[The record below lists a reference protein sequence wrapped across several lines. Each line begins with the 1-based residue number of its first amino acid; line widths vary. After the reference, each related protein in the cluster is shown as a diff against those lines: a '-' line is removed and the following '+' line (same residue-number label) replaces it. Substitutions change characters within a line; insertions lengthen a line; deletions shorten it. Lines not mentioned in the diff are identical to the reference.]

1 MTDPADGPAEVPAG
15 IAHDV
20 VNPSTLVKPS
30 GFSHAVVS
38 YGGRVVWL
46 AGQTALDAGGTVV
59 GAGDVVAQYDR
70 ALRNLLTALD
80 ETGGRP
86 EDLVSMT
93 TYILDMDDYR
103 AHARELGRV
112 WKSLMG
118 DHFPAMA
125 AVGVTRLW
133 DREALV
139 EVQGV
144 AVLPG

>member
-1 MTDPADGPAEVPAG
+1 VTDPADGPPATSAG
-15 IAHDV
+15 ITHVV
-20 VNPSTLVKPS
+20 VNPSALGKPS

-38 YGGRVVWL
+38 HGGRAVWL
-46 AGQTALDAGGTVV
+46 AGQTALDAGGTLV
-59 GAGDVVAQYDR
+59 GPGDVVAQYDR

-80 ETGGRP
+80 DAGGRP
-86 EDLVSMT
+86 EHLVSMT
-93 TYILDMDDYR
+93 TYVLDVDDYR
-103 AHARELGRV
+103 AHSRELGRV

-118 DHFPAMA
+118 DHYPAMA

-133 DREALV
+133 DRDALV

>member
-1 MTDPADGPAEVPAG
+1 MPAA

-20 VNPSTLVKPS
+20 VNPSALVGPS

-38 YGGRVVWL
+38 HGGRAVWL

-59 GAGDVVAQYDR
+59 GAGDVVAQYER

-80 ETGGRP
+80 DAGGRP
-86 EDLVSMT
+86 EHLVSMT
-93 TYILDMDDYR
+93 TYIRDMDDYR

-118 DHFPAMA
+118 DHYPAMA

-144 AVLPG
+144 AMLPG

>member
-1 MTDPADGPAEVPAG
+1 MTDPADGPPATSAG
-15 IAHDV
+15 ITHVV
-20 VNPSTLVKPS
+20 VNPSALGKPS

-38 YGGRVVWL
+38 HGGRAVWL
-46 AGQTALDAGGTVV
+46 AGQTALDAGGTLV
-59 GAGDVVAQYDR
+59 GPGDVVAQYDR

-80 ETGGRP
+80 DAGGRP
-86 EDLVSMT
+86 EHLVSMT
-93 TYILDMDDYR
+93 TYILDIDDYR

-112 WKSLMG
+112 WTSLMG

-133 DREALV
+133 DRDALV

>member
-20 VNPSTLVKPS
+20 VNPSTLVN
-30 GFSHAVVS
+30 
-38 YGGRVVWL
+38 
-46 AGQTALDAGGTVV
+46 GTGV

-80 ETGGRP
+80 EAGGRP
-86 EDLVSMT
+86 EHLVSMT
-93 TYILDMDDYR
+93 TYVLDIDDYR

>member
-1 MTDPADGPAEVPAG
+1 MTDSADGPPEMPAG

-20 VNPSTLVKPS
+20 VNPSALAKPS

-38 YGGRVVWL
+38 HGGRAVWL

-80 ETGGRP
+80 DAGGRP
-86 EDLVSMT
+86 EHLVSMT
-93 TYILDMDDYR
+93 TYILDIDDYR

-112 WKSLMG
+112 WMSLMG
-118 DHFPAMA
+118 NHFPAMA

-139 EVQGV
+139 EVQGI